1 MRDICIDILLCF
13 LDRDHV
19 NTTELST
26 IDIERQE
33 KWLNDDQIYLGIR
46 VMNKITQPE
55 IRCHIPATKEFF
67 HRFRHFLITSAK
79 EIKKRYDL
87 ESK

>member
-1 MRDICIDILLCF
+1 MYKDILLCI
-13 LDRDHV
+13 LDRDYV
-19 NTTELST
+19 NKTELST

-33 KWLNDDQIYLGIR
+33 KWLKDDLIYLGIR

-55 IRCHIPATKEFF
+55 FRRQIPATKEFF
-67 HRFRHFLITSAK
+67 HRCRHFLITSAK

-87 ESK
+87 DRT